1 MQQRAGLAQRIS
13 AFLPA
18 AGLKFSRLP
27 PCALTLLYLFLE
39 MLMRKT
45 LPETLHAALSQTLES
60 EIFVLTLEK
69 VVAFLRQGGARHGTE
84 RFDMLLDML
93 ANDAALRQAFGNRF
107 HHWLANVHV
116 YPALVTLGIFSR
128 SGFSREMGIRL
139 YERFYP
145 SFKDFKNLRD
155 IFLHLFHSR
164 DEKWLQTIKL
174 RQWLALHQLLLQDA
188 EPAVAQAAARQ
199 LAQARLHALEML
211 SIWIAA
217 EELEPNFVRLEPK
230 LLDVNSAFIAL
241 QHETAALV
249 QHYRS
254 GSEEAYDTA
263 HIEVMLQ
270 QSRDTVIRLRRRG
283 AGAGAGSSVKVAHL
297 LERLAQSLDRLELL
311 LGIQTAA
318 DASQSLR
325 LTIRLLNEMTMAA
338 VEQHSTGLLR
348 RRSIQML
355 AKSITENTSDHGEHY
370 ITRSRSEYWGM
381 LRSAAGGGVLIAL
394 MALNKIHIGEM
405 GFGAFT
411 TAVLSSLNY
420 GLGFVLIQ
428 MLHFTVATKQP
439 AMTAT
444 SFAEQV
450 ERSEK
455 GRSMEMKLSS
465 LLIDVGRSQSVA
477 VFGNVSVAIALAALI
492 AFGFAHYMH
501 TPLLD
506 ADAVAYQVKSVQP
519 FTQPSLWYAAI
530 AGVWL
535 FCSGIIAGF
544 FDNRADYLDLR
555 RRLTVQPLLRKI
567 LPAKTR
573 TRFADYVHNNYGS
586 LAGNFIFGILLG
598 MTGYFGHL
606 FGLPLDIR
614 HVAFSSANIGYAA
627 VSGHL
632 GPLAFTWNLFGVLLI
647 GLVNL
652 WVSFSLALTVALRA
666 RGTRI
671 DSLPRLLKAVW
682 AQIKANPLNLIFP
695 VPAAAQVIKSM
706 KNGDGKS

>member
-1 MQQRAGLAQRIS
+1 
-13 AFLPA
+13 
-18 AGLKFSRLP
+18 
-27 PCALTLLYLFLE
+27 
-39 MLMRKT
+39 
-45 LPETLHAALSQTLES
+45 
-60 EIFVLTLEK
+60 
-69 VVAFLRQGGARHGTE
+69 
-84 RFDMLLDML
+84 
-93 ANDAALRQAFGNRF
+93 
-107 HHWLANVHV
+107 
-116 YPALVTLGIFSR
+116 
-128 SGFSREMGIRL
+128 
-139 YERFYP
+139 
-145 SFKDFKNLRD
+145 
-155 IFLHLFHSR
+155 
-164 DEKWLQTIKL
+164 
-174 RQWLALHQLLLQDA
+174 
-188 EPAVAQAAARQ
+188 
-199 LAQARLHALEML
+199 
-211 SIWIAA
+211 
-217 EELEPNFVRLEPK
+217 
-230 LLDVNSAFIAL
+230 
-241 QHETAALV
+241 
-249 QHYRS
+249 
-254 GSEEAYDTA
+254 
-263 HIEVMLQ
+263 
-270 QSRDTVIRLRRRG
+270 
-283 AGAGAGSSVKVAHL
+283 
-297 LERLAQSLDRLELL
+297 
-311 LGIQTAA
+311 
-318 DASQSLR
+318 
-325 LTIRLLNEMTMAA
+325 
-338 VEQHSTGLLR
+338 
-348 RRSIQML
+348 
-355 AKSITENTSDHGEHY
+355 
-370 ITRSRSEYWGM
+370 
-381 LRSAAGGGVLIAL
+381 LIAL

-567 LPAKTR
+567 LPSKTR
-573 TRFADYVHNNYGS
+573 ARFADYVHNNYGS

-632 GPLAFTWNLFGVLLI
+632 GPLAFAWNLFGVLLI